1 MMTACTWPL
10 ICPVCGD
17 GLRAA
22 AGTLKCPQSHSFDI
36 AKEGYVNLL
45 LSGKRRAKIRGDA
58 KAMLRA
64 RRRFLEQGFYEPLSD
79 TLNQRVQHYLE
90 TATRA
95 GPTAAPIYVADMG
108 CGEGYYV
115 GRLKQALDRRLAT
128 TTCRYFGMDI
138 SKQAARLAAKAYP
151 DICFFVANTNDQIL
165 FATGSVH
172 ILFNIFA
179 PRNPAEFA
187 RVIVPGGLL
196 LVALPN
202 PDHLADLPAELK
214 LLGIEADK
222 QQHILDHLASTFTL
236 TGQHTISHE
245 LVLDGSQLVDL
256 VGMTPNYWH
265 LEAGEWR
272 TIEALAGTTTSA
284 SFTILEFRR
293 DQAAGAETTMTTP

>member
-1 MMTACTWPL
+1 L

-17 GLRAA
+17 DLHAA

-45 LSGKRRAKIRGDA
+45 LSGRRRAKILGDA
-58 KAMLRA
+58 QAMIRA

-79 TLNQRVQHYLE
+79 ALNQRVHHYLE
-90 TATRA
+90 TAA
-95 GPTAAPIYVADMG
+95 GAAPAPAPLCVADMG

-128 TTCRYFGMDI
+128 TACRYFGMDI

-172 ILFNIFA
+172 ILLNIFA

-187 RVIVPGGLL
+187 RVLVPGGLL

-214 LLGIEADK
+214 LLGIEEDK
-222 QQHILDHLASTFTL
+222 QQHVLDHFAGAFTL
-236 TGQHTISHE
+236 AGQHTISHK
-245 LVLDGSQLVDL
+245 LVLDSSQLVDL
-256 VGMTPNYWH
+256 VRMTPNYWH
-265 LEAGEWR
+265 LEAGEWSK
-272 TIEALAGTTTSA
+272 IEALAGTTASA

-293 DQAAGAETTMTTP
+293 DQAAGAGPTMNTP